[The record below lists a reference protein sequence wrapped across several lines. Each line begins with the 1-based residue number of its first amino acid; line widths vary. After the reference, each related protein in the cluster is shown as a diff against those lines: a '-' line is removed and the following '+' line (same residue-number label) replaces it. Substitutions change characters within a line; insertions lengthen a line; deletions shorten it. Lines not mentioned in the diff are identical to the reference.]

1 MEEVWKTIPG
11 LRCYEASDL
20 GHIRRIG
27 ATKPLKGSCDR
38 DGYMQVR
45 LSENNIQFT
54 KKVHRLVALSFL
66 ENPNNYPMVNHK
78 NEIRD
83 DNRVDNLEW
92 CSAKYNSHYSA
103 KNIYHDSIIHRMK
116 PVVRYDCDWRKT
128 EEYRVIKPYWVV
140 RFFQN
145 NSNIIDVKD
154 LASCLAGRTDLL
166 KGYINTQRIILKPYT
181 HVLFVKGYPKGNKPS
196 VEKEIESITIGRPK
210 KGMCPDK
217 WLDTEFFIIKFE

>member
-116 PVVRYDCDWRKT
+116 PVVQYDLNLNKIREFESTRSAARAICATNSHICECCNAYIRL
-128 EEYRVIKPYWVV
+128 V
-140 RFFQN
+140 RDISLNGKAMSQ
-145 NSNIIDVKD
+145 
-154 LASCLAGRTDLL
+154 
-166 KGYINTQRIILKPYT
+166 
-181 HVLFVKGYPKGNKPS
+181 
-196 VEKEIESITIGRPK
+196 
-210 KGMCPDK
+210 
-217 WLDTEFFIIKFE
+217 

>member
-78 NEIRD
+78 NEIRN
-83 DNRVDNLEW
+83 DNRVDNL
-92 CSAKYNSHYSA
+92 
-103 KNIYHDSIIHRMK
+103 
-116 PVVRYDCDWRKT
+116 
-128 EEYRVIKPYWVV
+128 
-140 RFFQN
+140 
-145 NSNIIDVKD
+145 
-154 LASCLAGRTDLL
+154 
-166 KGYINTQRIILKPYT
+166 
-181 HVLFVKGYPKGNKPS
+181 
-196 VEKEIESITIGRPK
+196 
-210 KGMCPDK
+210 
-217 WLDTEFFIIKFE
+217 

>member
-103 KNIYHDSIIHRMK
+103 QKHIS
-116 PVVRYDCDWRKT
+116 
-128 EEYRVIKPYWVV
+128 
-140 RFFQN
+140 
-145 NSNIIDVKD
+145 
-154 LASCLAGRTDLL
+154 
-166 KGYINTQRIILKPYT
+166 
-181 HVLFVKGYPKGNKPS
+181 
-196 VEKEIESITIGRPK
+196 
-210 KGMCPDK
+210 
-217 WLDTEFFIIKFE
+217 

>member
-11 LRCYEASDL
+11 LKYYEASDL
-20 GHIRRIG
+20 GHIKRIG

-38 DGYMQVR
+38 DGYVQVR

-54 KKVHRLVALSFL
+54 KKVHRLVALAFL

-116 PVVRYDCDWRKT
+116 PVVQYDLNLNKIREFESTRSAARAICTTNSHICECCNGIYKT
-128 EEYRVIKPYWVV
+128 
-140 RFFQN
+140 
-145 NSNIIDVKD
+145 
-154 LASCLAGRTDLL
+154 C
-166 KGYINTQRIILKPYT
+166 KGYIFKWKDDEPVELK
-181 HVLFVKGYPKGNKPS
+181 G
-196 VEKEIESITIGRPK
+196 
-210 KGMCPDK
+210 D
-217 WLDTEFFIIKFE
+217 